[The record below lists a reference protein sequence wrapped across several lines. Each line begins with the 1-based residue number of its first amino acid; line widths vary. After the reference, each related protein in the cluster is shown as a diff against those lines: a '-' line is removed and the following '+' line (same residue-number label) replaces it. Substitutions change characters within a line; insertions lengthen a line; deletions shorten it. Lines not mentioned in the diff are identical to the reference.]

1 MKKITSMILALLLC
15 FTGVLLVACNG
26 TEDETEGAG
35 AGTAAAGTEAAT
47 ETETEAEDAGKP
59 VLKMVTN
66 AYFAPYEYFEGDKIV
81 GIDAEIAAAIAEKL
95 GMELVIESIDFDSI
109 ITTVNAGGADFGMAG
124 MTVTD
129 ERLLEVDF
137 THSYATGCQKIV
149 VTVGSDITS
158 IDDLTETTKVGVQRG
173 TTGALYAD
181 WDGYTAVEYATANEA
196 IIALKA
202 GDVDC
207 VMIDEAPAENFVK
220 ANEGELIAIETA
232 YVIEN
237 YAACVKKG
245 NTELL
250 NKLNDAITALTMD
263 GTIEAIIEKYIPA
276 E

>member
-35 AGTAAAGTEAAT
+35 AGTAAAGTET
-47 ETETEAEDAGKP
+47 ETETAAGTETEQP

-250 NKLNDAITALTMD
+250 SKLNDAITALTMD